1 MATRQGCSEGER
13 PAPWGLHI
21 FCAPEADQSNSYS
34 RYVVSLLVMELRQ
47 LQVLVAVAEHGS
59 FSAAADHLG
68 TVQSNVSA
76 HIARLENELG
86 ATLVDRRAGRLTE
99 EGELALARAYR
110 VLSELE
116 ALATDVGSMRAEI
129 SGTVRVGM
137 IGTTARWLAPA
148 LLADLSSSHPKLRL
162 LVTEGPTSGLEPQLA
177 AGRLD
182 LAVLDAPGSGP
193 RPVSEPLFEEQ
204 IVLVTRADCD
214 PTNGREVIS
223 ISDLA
228 EIGLLLPALGTTFRA
243 EIDAV
248 VKPSGVKFRPLI
260 EVDGVRLLASL
271 VFDGHGAALLPSS
284 AVPAFLRDQ
293 VRLVRVE
300 GMAQRHVGLAIR
312 GRGMPS
318 APARVVI
325 SALRELASHP
335 GRLPEGLRPATEGD
349 GAISDGAPRLVGAPN
364 G

>member
-1 MATRQGCSEGER
+1 
-13 PAPWGLHI
+13 L
-21 FCAPEADQSNSYS
+21 
-34 RYVVSLLVMELRQ
+34 RYVVSVLEMELRH
-47 LQVLVAVAEHGS
+47 LEVLVAVAEHGS

-76 HIARLENELG
+76 HMARLEKELA
-86 ATLVDRRAGRLTE
+86 ATLVDRSAGRLTE

-116 ALATDVGSMRAEI
+116 ALSTDVGALRAEI
-129 SGTVRVGM
+129 GGTVRVGM

-148 LLADLSSSHPKLRL
+148 LLADLSSSHPRLRL
-162 LVTEGPTSGLEPQLA
+162 VVTEGPSSGLEPQLA

-182 LAVLDAPGSGP
+182 LAVVTHPVPG
-193 RPVSEPLFEEQ
+193 RDLVSEPLFEEQ
-204 IVLVTRADCD
+204 IVLVTKCD
-214 PTNGREVIS
+214 SDATGGRESIS
-223 ISDLA
+223 IADLS
-228 EIGLLLPALGTTFRA
+228 EIGLLLPAPGTAFRA

-248 VKPSGVKFRPLI
+248 TRPNGVRLRPLI
-260 EVDGVRLLASL
+260 ELDGVRLLASL
-271 VFDGHGAALLPSS
+271 VFDGHGPALLPSS

-293 VRLVRVE
+293 VRLVKVE
-300 GMAQRHVGLAIR
+300 GMAQRHVGLATR
-312 GRGMPS
+312 GRGMPA

-349 GAISDGAPRLVGAPN
+349 RSMTDGAPRLVGAPN

>member
-1 MATRQGCSEGER
+1 
-13 PAPWGLHI
+13 
-21 FCAPEADQSNSYS
+21 
-34 RYVVSLLVMELRQ
+34 MELRH

-76 HIARLENELG
+76 HMARLEKELG
-86 ATLVDRRAGRLTE
+86 ATLVDRGAGRLTE

-116 ALATDVGSMRAEI
+116 ALTTDVGSLRAEI
-129 SGTVRVGM
+129 AGTVRVGM

-148 LLADLSSSHPKLRL
+148 LLGDLSSSHPRLRL
-162 LVTEGPTSGLEPQLA
+162 VVTEGPTSGLEPQLA

-182 LAVLDAPGSGP
+182 LAVLTHPVPG
-193 RPVSEPLFEEQ
+193 RDLVSEPLFEEE
-204 IVLVTRADCD
+204 IVLVTRSDCD
-214 PTNGREVIS
+214 PTGGRDSIS
-223 ISDLA
+223 IRDLSDI
-228 EIGLLLPALGTTFRA
+228 ELLLPATGTTFRS
-243 EIDAV
+243 EIEAV
-248 VKPSGVKFRPLI
+248 TRPIGVRLRPLI

-271 VFDGHGAALLPSS
+271 VFDGHGPALLPSS
-284 AVPAFLRDQ
+284 AVPAFLRSE
-293 VRLVRVE
+293 VRLVKVD
-300 GMAQRHVGLAIR
+300 GMAQRHVGLSVR

-318 APARVVI
+318 APARAVI

-335 GRLPEGLRPATEGD
+335 GRLPEGLRPSLESDTAM
-349 GAISDGAPRLVGAPN
+349 ADGAPRLVGVPN

>member
-1 MATRQGCSEGER
+1 
-13 PAPWGLHI
+13 
-21 FCAPEADQSNSYS
+21 
-34 RYVVSLLVMELRQ
+34 MELRQ
-47 LQVLVAVAEHGS
+47 LQVLVAVAEQGS

-76 HIARLENELG
+76 HIARLEKELA
-86 ATLVDRRAGRLTE
+86 ATLVDRGAGRLTE

-116 ALATDVGSMRAEI
+116 ALSTDVGAMRAEI

-148 LLADLSSSHPKLRL
+148 LLADLSLSHPRLRL
-162 LVTEGPTSGLEPQLA
+162 VVTEGPTSGLEPQLA

-182 LAVLDAPGSGP
+182 LAVLTHPIPG
-193 RPVSEPLFEEQ
+193 RDLVSEALFEEQ
-204 IVLVTRADCD
+204 IVLVTRVDCD
-214 PTNGREVIS
+214 PTDGRDAIS
-223 ISDLA
+223 ISDLS
-228 EIGLLLPALGTTFRA
+228 EIGLLLPAPGTTFRA
-243 EIDAV
+243 EIEAV
-248 VKPSGVKFRPLI
+248 VRPAGVKLRPLI

-271 VFDGHGAALLPSS
+271 AFDGHGPALLPSS

-293 VRLVRVE
+293 VRLVRVD
-300 GMAQRHVGLAIR
+300 GMAQRHVGLATR

-335 GRLPEGLRPATEGD
+335 GRLPEGLRPAADGD
-349 GAISDGAPRLVGAPN
+349 ATSDGAPRLVGAPN